1 MSDMFFVVCKA
12 AGKIETETA
21 KISTSKRRELC
32 KSNSGKRGSGS
43 EQWKKGRGTRTLK
56 VAL

>member
-1 MSDMFFVVCKA
+1 MFFVVCKA

-21 KISTSKRRELC
+21 KISNSKRRELC